1 MDEKMCEIHDPRSVS
16 DFKGKTFS
24 DFKQTEVKQELLN
37 SFIESKI
44 EPACYWSAEMI
55 CSGHFS
61 ELWEII
67 VLFYSKYIHLANV
80 NIALYIERR
89 LNQFK
94 QIVNTGYVEDELPLR
109 NHDKIRSIFM
119 ELVTILCLT
128 KRKYTVTHAVLKD
141 NDFNMS
147 HMSEKMHASHLHFGR
162 EVFLEDDPQEMYI
175 AINELAYNVS
185 LPIRNAIGASYWIEW
200 GIEFDRRCKRRREK
214 CECQRRENVNVD
226 SVFQTHSIWLIWNVL
241 VAESYKRTV
250 YIQKVIS
257 ALLSTFCLRFK
268 NSVPVRRKYIIHFVV
283 TLLCENEVAPTNEIL
298 EDKYKE
304 LVSTV
309 LMKKNVIYHQIKRNE
324 KTDPNNEL
332 LSTAETSVVPAVS
345 SNLKETLRKL
355 EILNGF

>member
-1 MDEKMCEIHDPRSVS
+1 MDEKMCEIHDPRSATN
-16 DFKGKTFS
+16 FKGKTFS

-37 SFIESKI
+37 SLIESKI

-61 ELWEII
+61 ELWEI
-67 VLFYSKYIHLANV
+67 VLLFYSKYIHLANS

-119 ELVTILCLT
+119 ELITILCLT

-147 HMSEKMHASHLHFGR
+147 NMSEKMHATHLHFGR

-185 LPIRNAIGASYWIEW
+185 LPIRNSIGASYWVEW

-226 SVFQTHSIWLIWNVL
+226 SAFQTHSIWLIWNVL
-241 VAESYKRTV
+241 VVESYKRT
-250 YIQKVIS
+250 
-257 ALLSTFCLRFK
+257 
-268 NSVPVRRKYIIHFVV
+268 
-283 TLLCENEVAPTNEIL
+283 
-298 EDKYKE
+298 
-304 LVSTV
+304 
-309 LMKKNVIYHQIKRNE
+309 M
-324 KTDPNNEL
+324 
-332 LSTAETSVVPAVS
+332 
-345 SNLKETLRKL
+345 
-355 EILNGF
+355 